1 MTSLHVRPIAF
12 NMAEA
17 IRAAVA
23 RSPSCAESN
32 MPAMRASLS
41 MASATLA
48 AGLGQLRFAR
58 HFALERGAH
67 EETHLGIEKFRGEL
81 ADMERAAV
89 LDSESDPGV
98 RATPRAGN
106 NITTRHASPL
116 TGFA

>member
-1 MTSLHVRPIAF
+1 
-12 NMAEA
+12 MAEA
-17 IRAAVA
+17 ICAAVA

-89 LDSESDPGV
+89 LVGSESDPGV

-116 TGFA
+116 TGFALLLR